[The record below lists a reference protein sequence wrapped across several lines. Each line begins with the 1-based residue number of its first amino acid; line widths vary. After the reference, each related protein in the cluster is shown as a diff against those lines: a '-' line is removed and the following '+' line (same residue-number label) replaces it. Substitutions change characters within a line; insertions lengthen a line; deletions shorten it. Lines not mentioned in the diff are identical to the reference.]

1 MSLNNQSQIKAPT
14 NQKFGWLFTFL
25 FLAFFVYFR
34 WKRSPDLAT
43 ISASL
48 ALFFA
53 LVTIVAPSVLTPL
66 NRAWFALGLSLG
78 KVVSPIVLGAI
89 FFILIAPVALITRL
103 FGRDALLLKKR
114 QVSSYWVDKEPIE
127 PDSFKNQF

>member
-1 MSLNNQSQIKAPT
+1 MSLNNLSQVKAPT
-14 NQKFGWLFTFL
+14 NQKFGLLFTFL
-25 FLAFFVYFR
+25 FLSFFVYFQ
-34 WKRSPDLAT
+34 WKRSSDLAT

-48 ALFFA
+48 ALFFV

-78 KVVSPIVLGAI
+78 KVVSPIVFSAI
-89 FFILIAPVALITRL
+89 FFILITPVALITRL

-114 QVSSYWVDKEPIE
+114 QVSTYWADKVSIE
-127 PDSFKNQF
+127 PESFKNQF